1 MADEYRLVPVDEV
14 PGSTALGRRGV
25 YTRVLEEFLA
35 SDMNAAKVEM
45 GDRKPRTMQVSLLA
59 AVRKGELKEKVHVA
73 MRGQDVYLVRLPAK

>member
-1 MADEYRLVPVDEV
+1 MPEEYRLTAVDEV

-25 YTRVLEEFLA
+25 YIRVLEEFLA
-35 SDMNAAKVEM
+35 SDMKAAKVEM

-59 AVRKGELKEKVHVA
+59 AVRKGELKGKVHVA

>member
-14 PGSTALGRRGV
+14 PGSTALGRRGI

-59 AVRKGELKEKVHVA
+59 AVRKGELKDKVHVA

>member
-1 MADEYRLVPVDEV
+1 MAEEYRLVPVDEV

-25 YTRVLEEFLA
+25 YTRALEEFLA
-35 SDMNAAKVEM
+35 SDMKAAKVEM
-45 GDRKPRTMQVSLLA
+45 EDRKPRTMQVSLLA